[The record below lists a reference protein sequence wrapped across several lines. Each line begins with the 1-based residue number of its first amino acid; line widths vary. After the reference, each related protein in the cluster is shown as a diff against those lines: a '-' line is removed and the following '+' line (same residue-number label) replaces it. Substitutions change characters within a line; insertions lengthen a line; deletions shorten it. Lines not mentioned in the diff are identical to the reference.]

1 MLADLLNIITP
12 DALFHAIKTNP
23 AVVQM
28 ALQKFEAC
36 RSFGQALSGEQQVA
50 ISNNLHRINDY
61 FKSEEGKDLLSILA
75 DDFVKFTKT

>member
-12 DALFHAIKTNP
+12 DALFHAIKNNP
-23 AVVQM
+23 TVVNM

-36 RSFGQALSGEQQVA
+36 RSFGQALTQEQQIV
-50 ISNNLHRINDY
+50 ISNNLHRVNEY
-61 FKSEEGKDLLSILA
+61 FKSDDGKDLLGILA

>member
-12 DALFHAIKTNP
+12 DALFHAVKTNP
-23 AVVQM
+23 IVVQM

-36 RSFGQALSGEQQVA
+36 RSFGQALSQEQQVT

-61 FKSEEGKDLLSILA
+61 FKSEDGKDLLSILA

>member
-1 MLADLLNIITP
+1 MLADLLNVITP
-12 DALFHAIKTNP
+12 DALFFAIKNNP

-36 RSFGQALSGEQQVA
+36 RSFGQALSQEQQIA
-50 ISNNLHRINDY
+50 ISNNLHRINEY
-61 FKSEEGKDLLSILA
+61 FKSDDGKDLISILA

>member
-36 RSFGQALSGEQQVA
+36 RSFGEALTQEQQVA
-50 ISNNLHRINDY
+50 ISNNLNRINEY
-61 FKSEEGKDLLSILA
+61 FKSDDGKDLIGILA

>member
-36 RSFGQALSGEQQVA
+36 RSFGQALNEEQQVT
-50 ISNNLHRINDY
+50 ISNNLNRINDY
-61 FKSEEGKDLLSILA
+61 FKSTEGKDLLGILA
-75 DDFVKFTKT
+75 DDFVRFTKT

>member
-1 MLADLLNIITP
+1 MLAELLNIITP

-36 RSFGQALSGEQQVA
+36 KSFGEALSQEQQVT
-50 ISNNLHRINDY
+50 ISNNLNRITDY
-61 FKSEEGKDLLSILA
+61 FKSTEGKDLLGILA
-75 DDFVKFTKT
+75 DDFVRFTKT